1 MRNKYQ
7 YLDPDYSYTDPITG
21 VLRNMGGVSTQ
32 EDLDFIE
39 GVAFLK
45 RSNEL
50 IENPIKIKDSET
62 LLVIHHHLFQDVY
75 EWAGKVRT
83 VEISKQGKQFF
94 PSALFGQGFAYIDS
108 LIADYR
114 KIKANDIDALSQSL
128 AIILDSLNFLHP
140 FREGNG
146 RAQRE
151 FIRHLALE
159 KGYKIDLNPSDNSD
173 IFERYMS
180 GTIDSDIPLLKNLM
194 HELLT
199 KAGKR

>member
-1 MRNKYQ
+1 MWNNYQ
-7 YLDPDYSYTDPITG
+7 YIDPDYAYTDPATG
-21 VLRNMGGVSTQ
+21 VLRNIGGVGTQ
-32 EDLDFIE
+32 EDLIFIE
-39 GVAFLK
+39 GIAFLK

-50 IENPIKIKDSET
+50 IENPLKIKDTET
-62 LLVIHHHLFQDVY
+62 LLVIHHHLFQDIY

-114 KIKANDIDALSQSL
+114 KIDTNDIGSL
-128 AIILDSLNFLHP
+128 AELLAIVLDSLNFLHP

-151 FIRHLALE
+151 FIRLLALE
-159 KGYKIDLNPSDNSD
+159 KGYRIDLNPSDNSSV
-173 IFERYMS
+173 FARYMS
-180 GTIDSDIPLLKNLM
+180 GTINSNIPMLYGLIF
-194 HELLT
+194 ELLT
-199 KAGKR
+199 KEA